1 MLELSGCCEDRGLAN
16 NRNVKP
22 ELRKCVVLKCGMNLL
37 AVLVLSVKNG
47 PGSAIS
53 RGLGSASREVHPILV
68 MLAVSYFMFIEI

>member
-1 MLELSGCCEDRGLAN
+1 M
-16 NRNVKP
+16 
-22 ELRKCVVLKCGMNLL
+22 

-53 RGLGSASREVHPILV
+53 RGLVSASREVHPNLV